1 MNFDV
6 FTGVKFVLAVVSC
19 LLHKQ
24 SSGDKTCWKTQYH
37 MYLLKYHPCFVWA
50 GSEQFCPV
58 SRERPDRDQG
68 IEGSTAAQGKELE
81 ASAAE
86 KGSQPGMATRTWELC
101 WWQQGSVVPG
111 AGVWELTS
119 CWCWFWFPFQS
130 VGHEPGALLSF
141 TNCWYSH
148 NILRGN
154 ENTCAHKS
162 CSLGLTQLQP
172 S

>member
-6 FTGVKFVLAVVSC
+6 FTGVKFVLALVSC

-101 WWQQGSVVPG
+101 WWQQGSVVPERVFG
-111 AGVWELTS
+111 S
-119 CWCWFWFPFQS
+119 S
-130 VGHEPGALLSF
+130 
-141 TNCWYSH
+141 
-148 NILRGN
+148 LRGD
-154 ENTCAHKS
+154 ADS
-162 CSLGLTQLQP
+162 GFLFSLWVTSQGLSWALQTVGTATIFYVEMKIHVP
-172 S
+172 TSLVH